1 MKQRLLNCL
10 RERVYAALNVSCR
23 VFELDMKRELFMV
36 RRIRK
41 YLSTVTV
48 LALLT
53 TNVLVLVHDATN
65 ALLSAAVVG
74 ITKPFAALIGES
86 PLVQ

>member
-1 MKQRLLNCL
+1 
-10 RERVYAALNVSCR
+10 
-23 VFELDMKRELFMV
+23 MV